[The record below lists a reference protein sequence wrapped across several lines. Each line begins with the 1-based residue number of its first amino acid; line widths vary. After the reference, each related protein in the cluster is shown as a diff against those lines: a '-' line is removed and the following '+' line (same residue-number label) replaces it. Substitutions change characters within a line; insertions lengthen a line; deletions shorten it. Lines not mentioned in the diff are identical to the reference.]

1 MADTINLAGNM
12 PPEMMAEQQQLNRQQ
27 RLSDLLMQQGMQG
40 LPTGSMVSGHFVP
53 TSPFQQLAQIANV
66 AAGQYIGKKGD
77 EQALALATKL
87 RGKQEEAVQNY
98 MNAMQSTPAQEGGIQ
113 GPNGMTTQTT
123 PDMYNADMSLNP
135 QYKQV
140 APVAAQNPDYY
151 KAFKAATSPYAP
163 APLQSAGYEML
174 KPKILKKGELETTLD
189 FNTGERKQIGQGMPE
204 LPAGMESAQIALG
217 LPQNPALWTQ
227 SQRQAASQYEL
238 GLKRATANQN
248 TINMPPVESAYNAA
262 FGKGV
267 AEQDLALKNIAEGA
281 KTTVAN
287 IGRQKQILDSGKF
300 FSGKAANI
308 QNELA
313 NFGTALGVTGK
324 DGQEKAAN
332 TQSLIGGS
340 AGITLDNIKGSGL
353 GAGQGFTDKDLQFL
367 QDAKSFKITWNK
379 ENIARVLDLQ
389 ERAAIEGAKKWNNRY
404 GQIQKTATGPINVQ
418 GVDVPKPYSG
428 QVKYLGN
435 E

>member
-1 MADTINLAGNM
+1 MADYLN
-12 PPEMMAEQQQLNRQQ
+12 PEDIAAQSAIARQQ
-27 RLSDLLMQQGMQG
+27 KLADMLWQQGAQQPQG
-40 LPTGSMVSGHFVP
+40 QMISGQYVKPSPLQYLSNMANQYVSNK
-53 TSPFQQLAQIANV
+53 TSEAATQAQLDLAQ
-66 AAGQYIGKKGD
+66 
-77 EQALALATKL
+77 KL

-140 APVAAQNPDYY
+140 APVAAQGPDYY

-174 KPKILKKGELETTLD
+174 KPQKLGEGETLNRFNFANGQLTPYASGGEKLPTEYKEYQKAISDPNQPYKGS
-189 FNTGERKQIGQGMPE
+189 FF
-204 LPAGMESAQIALG
+204 
-217 LPQNPALWTQ
+217 
-227 SQRQAASQYEL
+227 QYQQD
-238 GLKRATANQN
+238 LKRASANQN

>member
-1 MADTINLAGNM
+1 MADYLN
-12 PPEMMAEQQQLNRQQ
+12 PEDIAAQSAIARQQ
-27 RLSDLLMQQGMQG
+27 KLADMLWQQGAQQPQG
-40 LPTGSMVSGHFVP
+40 QVVSGQYVKP
-53 TSPFQQLAQIANV
+53 SPLQYLSNMANQYVSNKTSEAATQAQLDLAQ
-66 AAGQYIGKKGD
+66 
-77 EQALALATKL
+77 KL

-140 APVAAQNPDYY
+140 APVAAQGPDYY

-174 KPKILKKGELETTLD
+174 KPQKLGEGETLNRFNFANGQLTPYASGGEKLPTEYKEYQKAISDPNQPYKGS
-189 FNTGERKQIGQGMPE
+189 FF
-204 LPAGMESAQIALG
+204 
-217 LPQNPALWTQ
+217 
-227 SQRQAASQYEL
+227 QYQQD
-238 GLKRATANQN
+238 LKRASANQN

-418 GVDVPKPYSG
+418 GVEVPKPYSG

>member
-1 MADTINLAGNM
+1 MADYLN
-12 PPEMMAEQQQLNRQQ
+12 PEDIAAQSAIARQQ
-27 RLSDLLMQQGMQG
+27 KLADMLWQQGAQQPQG
-40 LPTGSMVSGHFVP
+40 QVISGQYVKSSPLQYLSNMANQYVSNK
-53 TSPFQQLAQIANV
+53 TSEAATQAQLDLAQ
-66 AAGQYIGKKGD
+66 
-77 EQALALATKL
+77 KL

-140 APVAAQNPDYY
+140 APVAAQGPDYY

-174 KPKILKKGELETTLD
+174 KPQKLGEGETLNRFNFANGQLTPYASGGEKLPTEYKEYQKAISDPNQPYKGS
-189 FNTGERKQIGQGMPE
+189 FF
-204 LPAGMESAQIALG
+204 
-217 LPQNPALWTQ
+217 
-227 SQRQAASQYEL
+227 QYQQD
-238 GLKRATANQN
+238 LKRASANQN

-281 KTTVAN
+281 KTTVSN

>member
-1 MADTINLAGNM
+1 MADYLN
-12 PPEMMAEQQQLNRQQ
+12 PEDIAAQSAIARQQ
-27 RLSDLLMQQGMQG
+27 KLADMLWQQGAQQPQG
-40 LPTGSMVSGHFVP
+40 QVVSGQYVKP
-53 TSPFQQLAQIANV
+53 SPLQYLSNMANQYVGNKTSEAATQAQLDLAQ
-66 AAGQYIGKKGD
+66 
-77 EQALALATKL
+77 KL

-174 KPKILKKGELETTLD
+174 KPQKLGEGETLNRFNFANGQLTPYASGGEKLPTEYKEYQKAISDPNQPYKGS
-189 FNTGERKQIGQGMPE
+189 FF
-204 LPAGMESAQIALG
+204 
-217 LPQNPALWTQ
+217 
-227 SQRQAASQYEL
+227 QYQQD
-238 GLKRATANQN
+238 LKRASANQN

-418 GVDVPKPYSG
+418 GVEVPKPYSG

>member
-1 MADTINLAGNM
+1 MADYLN
-12 PPEMMAEQQQLNRQQ
+12 PEDIAAQSAIARQQ
-27 RLSDLLMQQGMQG
+27 KLADMLWQQGAQQPQG
-40 LPTGSMVSGHFVP
+40 QVVSGQYVKSSP
-53 TSPFQQLAQIANV
+53 LQYLSNMANQYVSNKTSEAANQAQL
-66 AAGQYIGKKGD
+66 D
-77 EQALALATKL
+77 LATKL

-98 MNAMQSTPAQEGGIQ
+98 MNAMQTTPAQEGGIQ

-140 APVAAQNPDYY
+140 APVAAQGPDYY

-174 KPKILKKGELETTLD
+174 KPQKLGEGETLNRFNFANGQLTPYASGGEKLPTEYKEYQKAISDPNQPYKGS
-189 FNTGERKQIGQGMPE
+189 FFQYQQER
-204 LPAGMESAQIALG
+204 S
-217 LPQNPALWTQ
+217 
-227 SQRQAASQYEL
+227 
-238 GLKRATANQN
+238 RATANQN

-287 IGRQKQILDSGKF
+287 IARQKEIIDSGKF

-367 QDAKSFKITWNK
+367 QDAKSFKIIWNK
-379 ENIARVLDLQ
+379 ENISRVLDLQ
-389 ERAAIEGAKKWNNRY
+389 EKAAIEGAKKWNNRY

>member
-1 MADTINLAGNM
+1 MADYLN
-12 PPEMMAEQQQLNRQQ
+12 PEDIAAQSAIARQQ
-27 RLSDLLMQQGMQG
+27 KLADMLWQQGAQQPQG
-40 LPTGSMVSGHFVP
+40 QMISGQYVKPSPLQYLSNMANQYVSNK
-53 TSPFQQLAQIANV
+53 TSEAADKAQLDLAQ
-66 AAGQYIGKKGD
+66 
-77 EQALALATKL
+77 KL

-140 APVAAQNPDYY
+140 ASVAAQGPDYY

-174 KPKILKKGELETTLD
+174 KPQKLGEGETLNRFNFSNGQLTPYASGGEKLPTEYKEYQKAISDPNQPYKGS
-189 FNTGERKQIGQGMPE
+189 FF
-204 LPAGMESAQIALG
+204 
-217 LPQNPALWTQ
+217 
-227 SQRQAASQYEL
+227 QYQQD
-238 GLKRATANQN
+238 LKRASANQN

>member
-1 MADTINLAGNM
+1 MADYLN
-12 PPEMMAEQQQLNRQQ
+12 PEDIAAQSAIARQQ
-27 RLSDLLMQQGMQG
+27 KMADLLWQQGAQQPQG
-40 LPTGSMVSGHFVP
+40 QMIS
-53 TSPFQQLAQIANV
+53 
-66 AAGQYIGKKGD
+66 GQYVKPSPLQYLSNMANQYVSNKTS
-77 EQALALATKL
+77 EAATQAQLDLATKL

-174 KPKILKKGELETTLD
+174 KPQKLGEGETLNRFNFANGQLTPYASGGEKLPTEYKEYQKAISDPNQPYKGS
-189 FNTGERKQIGQGMPE
+189 FF
-204 LPAGMESAQIALG
+204 
-217 LPQNPALWTQ
+217 
-227 SQRQAASQYEL
+227 QYQQD
-238 GLKRATANQN
+238 LKRASANQN

-324 DGQEKAAN
+324 DGQGKRLSKSKGGYAQLRRNSGSQPAQLLGQEDMEAHRSAA
-332 TQSLIGGS
+332 
-340 AGITLDNIKGSGL
+340 
-353 GAGQGFTDKDLQFL
+353 LQH
-367 QDAKSFKITWNK
+367 
-379 ENIARVLDLQ
+379 
-389 ERAAIEGAKKWNNRY
+389 
-404 GQIQKTATGPINVQ
+404 
-418 GVDVPKPYSG
+418 
-428 QVKYLGN
+428 
-435 E
+435 

>member
-1 MADTINLAGNM
+1 MADYLN
-12 PPEMMAEQQQLNRQQ
+12 PEDVAMQSQIARQQ
-27 RLSDLLMQQGMQG
+27 KMADLLWQQGAQSPQG
-40 LPTGSMVSGHFVP
+40 QIVSGQYVKP
-53 TSPFQQLAQIANV
+53 SPLQYLSNMANQYVGNKTSEAATQAQV
-66 AAGQYIGKKGD
+66 D
-77 EQALALATKL
+77 LATKL

-140 APVAAQNPDYY
+140 APVAAQGPDYY

-174 KPKILKKGELETTLD
+174 KPQKLGEGETLNRFNFANGQLTPYASGGEKLPTEYKEYQKAISDPNQPYKGS
-189 FNTGERKQIGQGMPE
+189 FFQYQQER
-204 LPAGMESAQIALG
+204 S
-217 LPQNPALWTQ
+217 
-227 SQRQAASQYEL
+227 
-238 GLKRATANQN
+238 RATANQN

>member
-1 MADTINLAGNM
+1 
-12 PPEMMAEQQQLNRQQ
+12 
-27 RLSDLLMQQGMQG
+27 
-40 LPTGSMVSGHFVP
+40 
-53 TSPFQQLAQIANV
+53 
-66 AAGQYIGKKGD
+66 
-77 EQALALATKL
+77 
-87 RGKQEEAVQNY
+87 
-98 MNAMQSTPAQEGGIQ
+98 
-113 GPNGMTTQTT
+113 MTTQTT

-140 APVAAQNPDYY
+140 APVAAQGPDYY

-174 KPKILKKGELETTLD
+174 KPQKLGEGETLNRFNFANGQLTPYASGGEKLPTEYKEYQKAISDPNQPYKGS
-189 FNTGERKQIGQGMPE
+189 FFQYQQER
-204 LPAGMESAQIALG
+204 S
-217 LPQNPALWTQ
+217 
-227 SQRQAASQYEL
+227 
-238 GLKRATANQN
+238 RATANQN

>member
-1 MADTINLAGNM
+1 MADYLNPEDIAAQSAIARQQKLADMLWQQGAQQPQGQMISGQYVKPSPLQYLSNMANQYVSNKTSEAATQEQLNLAQKIRG
-12 PPEMMAEQQQLNRQQ
+12 EQSKAVQDYMRA
-27 RLSDLLMQQGMQG
+27 MQG
-40 LPTGSMVSGHFVP
+40 
-53 TSPFQQLAQIANV
+53 
-66 AAGQYIGKKGD
+66 
-77 EQALALATKL
+77 
-87 RGKQEEAVQNY
+87 
-98 MNAMQSTPAQEGGIQ
+98 TPAQEGGIQ

-140 APVAAQNPDYY
+140 TPVAAQGPNYY
-151 KAFKAATSPYAP
+151 KAFEAASRPYAP
-163 APLQSAGYEML
+163 APLQSVGYEML

>member
-1 MADTINLAGNM
+1 MADYLN
-12 PPEMMAEQQQLNRQQ
+12 PEDMAAQSAIARQQ
-27 RLSDLLMQQGMQG
+27 KLADMLWQQGAQQPQG
-40 LPTGSMVSGHFVP
+40 QVVSGQYVKP
-53 TSPFQQLAQIANV
+53 SPLQYLSNMANQYVGNKTSEAATQAQL
-66 AAGQYIGKKGD
+66 D
-77 EQALALATKL
+77 LATKL
-87 RGKQEEAVQNY
+87 REKQEEAVQNY

-140 APVAAQNPDYY
+140 APVAAKNPDYY

-174 KPKILKKGELETTLD
+174 KPQKLGEGETLNRFNFANGQLTPYASGGEKLPTEYKEYQKAISDPNQPYKGS
-189 FNTGERKQIGQGMPE
+189 FF
-204 LPAGMESAQIALG
+204 
-217 LPQNPALWTQ
+217 
-227 SQRQAASQYEL
+227 QYQQD
-238 GLKRATANQN
+238 LKRASANQN

>member
-1 MADTINLAGNM
+1 MADYLN
-12 PPEMMAEQQQLNRQQ
+12 PEDIAAQSAIARQQ
-27 RLSDLLMQQGMQG
+27 KLADMLWQQGAQQPQG
-40 LPTGSMVSGHFVP
+40 QMIS
-53 TSPFQQLAQIANV
+53 
-66 AAGQYIGKKGD
+66 GQYVKSSPLQYLSNMANQYVSNKTSEAATQSQLD
-77 EQALALATKL
+77 LATKL

-140 APVAAQNPDYY
+140 APVAAQGPDYY

-174 KPKILKKGELETTLD
+174 KPQKLGEGETLNRFNFANGQLTPYASGGEKLPTEYKEYQKAISDPNQPYKGS
-189 FNTGERKQIGQGMPE
+189 FF
-204 LPAGMESAQIALG
+204 
-217 LPQNPALWTQ
+217 
-227 SQRQAASQYEL
+227 QYQQD
-238 GLKRATANQN
+238 LKRASANQN

-324 DGQEKAAN
+324 DGQEKAVN

-389 ERAAIEGAKKWNNRY
+389 EKAAIEGAKKWNNRY

>member
-1 MADTINLAGNM
+1 MADYLNPEDIAAQSAIARQQKLADMLWQQGAQQPQGQVVSGQYVKPSPLQYLGNLANQYVSNKTS
-12 PPEMMAEQQQLNRQQ
+12 EAATQAQL
-27 RLSDLLMQQGMQG
+27 DL
-40 LPTGSMVSGHFVP
+40 V
-53 TSPFQQLAQIANV
+53 
-66 AAGQYIGKKGD
+66 
-77 EQALALATKL
+77 TKL

-174 KPKILKKGELETTLD
+174 KPQKLGEGETLNRFNFANGQLTPYASGGEKLPTEYKEYQKAISDPNQPYKGS
-189 FNTGERKQIGQGMPE
+189 FF
-204 LPAGMESAQIALG
+204 
-217 LPQNPALWTQ
+217 
-227 SQRQAASQYEL
+227 QYQQD
-238 GLKRATANQN
+238 LKRASANQN

-418 GVDVPKPYSG
+418 GVEVPKPYSG

>member
-1 MADTINLAGNM
+1 MADTNQFSAIQAGTM
-12 PPEMMAEQQQLNRQQ
+12 SPEDYAQQQALNRQQ
-27 RLSDLLMQQGMQG
+27 RFADLLMTQGQQPQG
-40 LPTGSMVSGHFVP
+40 QMVSGRYVP
-53 TSPFQQLAQIANV
+53 PSFFQMLNPVVNQLAGA
-66 AAGQYIGKKGD
+66 YLGKKGD
-77 EQALALATKL
+77 EQAISLAQKL

-98 MNAMQSTPAQEGGIQ
+98 MNAMQTTPAQEGGIQ

-140 APVAAQNPDYY
+140 APVAAQGPDYY

-174 KPKILKKGELETTLD
+174 KPQKLGEGETLNRFNFANGQLTPYASGGEKLPTEYKEYQKAISDPNQPYKGS
-189 FNTGERKQIGQGMPE
+189 FFQYQQER
-204 LPAGMESAQIALG
+204 S
-217 LPQNPALWTQ
+217 
-227 SQRQAASQYEL
+227 
-238 GLKRATANQN
+238 RATANQN